1 MSVAS
6 EVITWERKSLKSITV
21 RLCHCYAR
29 LPEDAWEAVGGAG
42 KFFMSCAGCSVIFWT
57 EAHASVGLLC
67 PQNIWVNK
75 NFVKSIYYLRHKLL
89 STYFLIRMSIS
100 VDSSPLLFWVLIHKL
115 TQIWRFSVILM
126 GAWGIS
132 FLGLPQNECLKQQE
146 LSVSQL
152 CRFGVWI
159 KVQMGSCSLR
169 KLWGRM
175 PASF

>member
-1 MSVAS
+1 MLGCLKMP
-6 EVITWERKSLKSITV
+6 ERPWEARGSSLCPV
-21 RLCHCYAR
+21 PGAR
-29 LPEDAWEAVGGAG
+29 LSFELKLICISRAAL
-42 KFFMSCAGCSVIFWT
+42 ST
-57 EAHASVGLLC
+57 EYLSE
-67 PQNIWVNK
+67 Q

-169 KLWGRM
+169 KL
-175 PASF
+175 